1 MSRAMRAAVLVCGLA
16 GAAFL
21 VTPAGAQAAADP
33 GDEACNGRHQYDCD
47 DPVDA
52 GCSANATTVD
62 SQTTSKGT
70 FELRYSRSCS
80 TNWVRV
86 ENYAGGS
93 EPLYLYVED
102 SDRGVYAGF
111 EAAPTR
117 GLHYGNMVWSPA
129 ANCARGLVDYDND
142 IGYEVR
148 LYSSTC

>member
-1 MSRAMRAAVLVCGLA
+1 MRTPVFLAGLA
-16 GAAFL
+16 CAAFL
-21 VTPAGAQAAADP
+21 IAPGTAAAQVADP
-33 GDEACNGRHQYDCD
+33 GDEFCNGNHRYDCG
-47 DPVDA
+47 DPVDS

-86 ENYAGGS
+86 GNFAGGS
-93 EPLYLYVED
+93 QPLYLYVED

-129 ANCARGLVDYDND
+129 ANCARGLVDYDLD